1 MLTPGQK
8 VPNIDLP
15 LTIQGRFELSQQTPE
30 NFTMLVFYRGSHCPI
45 CRSYLEEI
53 GARLDDFTARGIS
66 VFAISMDD
74 EERAR
79 KVDEE
84 WSTGDLPLVYD
95 LTEENAREWG
105 LYISEKREG
114 SEEPEIFS
122 EPGLFILRPDT
133 SLFFAVTQ
141 SAPFTRP
148 PLDQL
153 LEGLDY
159 AQKNDYPARGTLS

>member
-15 LTIQGRFELSQQTPE
+15 LTIQARFELSKQTPD
-30 NFTMLVFYRGSHCPI
+30 NFTVLVFYRGSHCPI

-53 GARLDDFTARGIS
+53 GGRLDDFTSRGMS

-74 EERAR
+74 EDRAL

-84 WSTGDLPLVYD
+84 WSTGDLPLVYN
-95 LTEENAREWG
+95 LPEQEAREWG
-105 LYISEKREG
+105 LYISEKRGG
-114 SEEPEIFS
+114 SEEPDLFS
-122 EPGLFILRPDT
+122 EPGLFVVRPDMT
-133 SLFFAVTQ
+133 LFFAETQ

-148 PLDQL
+148 SINQL

-159 AQKNDYPARGTLS
+159 AVKNDYPARGTQT

>member
-1 MLTPGQK
+1 MLIPGQK

-15 LTIQGRFELSQQTPE
+15 LTIQARFELSKQTPD
-30 NFTMLVFYRGSHCPI
+30 NFTVLVFYRGSHCPV
-45 CRSYLEEI
+45 CRGYLEEI
-53 GARLDDFTARGIS
+53 SGRLDDFTSRGIS
-66 VFAISMDD
+66 VFAISMDN
-74 EERAR
+74 EVRAK

-95 LTEENAREWG
+95 LSEKDARDWG

-122 EPGLFILRPDT
+122 EPGLYVVRPDM
-133 SLFFAVTQ
+133 SLFFAQMQ

-148 PLDQL
+148 SLDQL

-159 AQKNDYPARGTLS
+159 TVKNDYPARGART